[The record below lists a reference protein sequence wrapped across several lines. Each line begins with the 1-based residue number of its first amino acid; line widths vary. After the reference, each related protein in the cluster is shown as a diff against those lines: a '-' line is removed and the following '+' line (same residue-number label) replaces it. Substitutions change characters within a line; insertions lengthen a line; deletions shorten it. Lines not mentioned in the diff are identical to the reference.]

1 MSANLAAID
10 ELVEEF
16 LKMELISVP
25 PYPGQLGYLGSTKV
39 NDFRTPLMPIPA
51 NNSNKNSN
59 QSQRHQSQ
67 PQQREQQ
74 QQQAASQQQQ
84 LPSSQPLRSHHHNNS
99 SSHHHHHHHYH
110 HHHHQQQLQ
119 REREAKQQQR
129 ELEQQQQ
136 QQQQLLQQQ
145 QQRQQ
150 QLQQQQQQQQQQQYY
165 SENQY
170 PLEPATIALTAS
182 PHEDALQKLTQRL
195 ESELRI
201 AKRQHLACTEVL
213 LPADL
218 LPRISAEMF
227 EQSEKEPCGIRG
239 CTIYIEFEDEPDNTR
254 RIATMKTDP
263 NTVST
268 FELYLTL
275 KQDRRGWTSILP
287 QFLKNLA
294 RGSTIMISPEF
305 RLTKN
310 KLYHAYA
317 D

>member
-39 NDFRTPLMPIPA
+39 NAKRQTALLPIVSLALGKAGPNHHRPGFVNRSSSLTRSFVFLLYPA
-51 NNSNKNSN
+51 ST
-59 QSQRHQSQ
+59 
-67 PQQREQQ
+67 
-74 QQQAASQQQQ
+74 AASTHFH
-84 LPSSQPLRSHHHNNS
+84 LRRPSARLTLCHSLSNP
-99 SSHHHHHHHYH
+99 
-110 HHHHQQQLQ
+110 
-119 REREAKQQQR
+119 
-129 ELEQQQQ
+129 
-136 QQQQLLQQQ
+136 
-145 QQRQQ
+145 
-150 QLQQQQQQQQQQQYY
+150 
-165 SENQY
+165 
-170 PLEPATIALTAS
+170 LTAS

-218 LPRISAEMF
+218 LPRISSQMF
-227 EQSEKEPCGIRG
+227 ELSEKEPCGIRG

-305 RLTKN
+305 VLTKN
-310 KLYHAYA
+310 KLYHAYS

>member
-1 MSANLAAID
+1 MYIN
-10 ELVEEF
+10 
-16 LKMELISVP
+16 
-25 PYPGQLGYLGSTKV
+25 
-39 NDFRTPLMPIPA
+39 FRTPLMPIPA
-51 NNSNKNSN
+51 NSNKNSN

-67 PQQREQQ
+67 PQQQQQLQQ
-74 QQQAASQQQQ
+74 QQQAPSQQQQ
-84 LPSSQPLRSHHHNNS
+84 QQSQSQQQLQRSHHNS
-99 SSHHHHHHHYH
+99 SSHHHHHHHH
-110 HHHHQQQLQ
+110 HHHSNASHQSQLQ
-119 REREAKQQQR
+119 H
-129 ELEQQQQ
+129 QQQ
-136 QQQQLLQQQ
+136 QQQQLLQ
-145 QQRQQ
+145 R
-150 QLQQQQQQQQQQQYY
+150 QQQQQQQQQYY

-218 LPRISAEMF
+218 LPRISSEMF

-310 KLYHAYA
+310 KLYHAYS

>member
-1 MSANLAAID
+1 M
-10 ELVEEF
+10 
-16 LKMELISVP
+16 
-25 PYPGQLGYLGSTKV
+25 
-39 NDFRTPLMPIPA
+39 
-51 NNSNKNSN
+51 
-59 QSQRHQSQ
+59 
-67 PQQREQQ
+67 
-74 QQQAASQQQQ
+74 
-84 LPSSQPLRSHHHNNS
+84 
-99 SSHHHHHHHYH
+99 
-110 HHHHQQQLQ
+110 
-119 REREAKQQQR
+119 
-129 ELEQQQQ
+129 
-136 QQQQLLQQQ
+136 
-145 QQRQQ
+145 
-150 QLQQQQQQQQQQQYY
+150 
-165 SENQY
+165 
-170 PLEPATIALTAS
+170 
-182 PHEDALQKLTQRL
+182 
-195 ESELRI
+195 RI

>member
-16 LKMELISVP
+16 RKMELISVP

-51 NNSNKNSN
+51 NSNKNSN
-59 QSQRHQSQ
+59 QRQ
-67 PQQREQQ
+67 
-74 QQQAASQQQQ
+74 
-84 LPSSQPLRSHHHNNS
+84 
-99 SSHHHHHHHYH
+99 
-110 HHHHQQQLQ
+110 HQQ
-119 REREAKQQQR
+119 
-129 ELEQQQQ
+129 
-136 QQQQLLQQQ
+136 
-145 QQRQQ
+145 QQ
-150 QLQQQQQQQQQQQYY
+150 QLQQQQQQQQQQRSHHHHHHQHSNNSTGSNNNSSSHHHPHHHHHYHQQQREEEA

-195 ESELRI
+195 ESELRS

-213 LPADL
+213 LPETL
-218 LPRISAEMF
+218 LPRISSEMF
-227 EQSEKEPCGIRG
+227 ELSEKEPCGIRG

-254 RIATMKTDP
+254 RIATMKTD

-275 KQDRRGWTSILP
+275 KQDRPGWKSILP

-294 RGSTIMISPEF
+294 RNSTIVISSEF
-305 RLTKN
+305 VLTKN
-310 KLYHAYA
+310 KLYHAYS

>member
-51 NNSNKNSN
+51 NSNKNSN

-67 PQQREQQ
+67 PQQQQQQQQLQQQ

-84 LPSSQPLRSHHHNNS
+84 QQQTQSQQQLQRSHHNS
-99 SSHHHHHHHYH
+99 SSHHHHHHRSNAS
-110 HHHHQQQLQ
+110 HQL
-119 REREAKQQQR
+119 
-129 ELEQQQQ
+129 QQQQ
-136 QQQQLLQQQ
+136 QQQQLLQQ

-150 QLQQQQQQQQQQQYY
+150 QLQQQQQQQHYY

-218 LPRISAEMF
+218 LPRISSEMF

>member
-39 NDFRTPLMPIPA
+39 NDFRTPLMPIQA
-51 NNSNKNSN
+51 NSNKNSN

-67 PQQREQQ
+67 QQ
-74 QQQAASQQQQ
+74 QQQQTQSQ
-84 LPSSQPLRSHHHNNS
+84 LV
-99 SSHHHHHHHYH
+99 
-110 HHHHQQQLQ
+110 
-119 REREAKQQQR
+119 
-129 ELEQQQQ
+129 QQQQ
-136 QQQQLLQQQ
+136 QQHQAAQQQLLQQQ
-145 QQRQQ
+145 QH
-150 QLQQQQQQQQQQQYY
+150 QQQQQRSHHTSSHHNHHHNSASGGHHYHHHHHHHHHQAS

-218 LPRISAEMF
+218 LPRISSQMF
-227 EQSEKEPCGIRG
+227 ELSEKEPCGIRG

-305 RLTKN
+305 VLTKN
-310 KLYHAYA
+310 KLYHAYS

>member
-39 NDFRTPLMPIPA
+39 NDFRTPLMPIQA
-51 NNSNKNSN
+51 NSNKNSN

-67 PQQREQQ
+67 
-74 QQQAASQQQQ
+74 
-84 LPSSQPLRSHHHNNS
+84 
-99 SSHHHHHHHYH
+99 
-110 HHHHQQQLQ
+110 
-119 REREAKQQQR
+119 
-129 ELEQQQQ
+129 QQQQ
-136 QQQQLLQQQ
+136 QQQTQSQLV
-145 QQRQQ
+145 
-150 QLQQQQQQQQQQQYY
+150 QQQQQQQQQAAQQQLQQQQRSHHTSSHHNHHHNSASGGHHYHHHHHHHHHQAS

-218 LPRISAEMF
+218 LPRISSQMF
-227 EQSEKEPCGIRG
+227 ELSEKEPCGIRG

-305 RLTKN
+305 VLTKN
-310 KLYHAYA
+310 KLYHAYS

>member
-39 NDFRTPLMPIPA
+39 NGKER
-51 NNSNKNSN
+51 KV
-59 QSQRHQSQ
+59 
-67 PQQREQQ
+67 
-74 QQQAASQQQQ
+74 
-84 LPSSQPLRSHHHNNS
+84 LPPTAVWPRKAGNAHERAGEPVNRSRS
-99 SSHHHHHHHYH
+99 LSLSF
-110 HHHHQQQLQ
+110 HHHHQPENRSIDRKW
-119 REREAKQQQR
+119 REKSRNLRSTLGLEAKK
-129 ELEQQQQ
+129 
-136 QQQQLLQQQ
+136 
-145 QQRQQ
+145 
-150 QLQQQQQQQQQQQYY
+150 
-165 SENQY
+165 S
-170 PLEPATIALTAS
+170 PA
-182 PHEDALQKLTQRL
+182 ERDALQKLTQRL

>member
-84 LPSSQPLRSHHHNNS
+84 QLPSSQPLRSHHHNNS
-99 SSHHHHHHHYH
+99 SSHHHHHHH
-110 HHHHQQQLQ
+110 HHHQQLLQ

-136 QQQQLLQQQ
+136 QQQLLQQQ

-150 QLQQQQQQQQQQQYY
+150 QLQQQQQQQYY

>member
-39 NDFRTPLMPIPA
+39 NDFRTPLMPIQA
-51 NNSNKNSN
+51 NSNKNSN

-67 PQQREQQ
+67 QQ
-74 QQQAASQQQQ
+74 QQQQQTQSQ
-84 LPSSQPLRSHHHNNS
+84 LV
-99 SSHHHHHHHYH
+99 
-110 HHHHQQQLQ
+110 
-119 REREAKQQQR
+119 
-129 ELEQQQQ
+129 QQQQ
-136 QQQQLLQQQ
+136 QQQHQAAQQQLLQQQ
-145 QQRQQ
+145 QH
-150 QLQQQQQQQQQQQYY
+150 QQQQQRSHHTSSHHNHHHNSASGGHHYHYHHHHHHHQAS

-218 LPRISAEMF
+218 LPRISSQMF
-227 EQSEKEPCGIRG
+227 ELSEKEPCGIRG

-305 RLTKN
+305 VLTKN
-310 KLYHAYA
+310 KLYHAYS

>member
-39 NDFRTPLMPIPA
+39 NDFRTPLMPIQA
-51 NNSNKNSN
+51 NSNKNSN

-67 PQQREQQ
+67 QQ
-74 QQQAASQQQQ
+74 QQQQTQSQ
-84 LPSSQPLRSHHHNNS
+84 LV
-99 SSHHHHHHHYH
+99 
-110 HHHHQQQLQ
+110 
-119 REREAKQQQR
+119 
-129 ELEQQQQ
+129 QQQQ
-136 QQQQLLQQQ
+136 QQQHQAAQQQLLQQQ
-145 QQRQQ
+145 QH
-150 QLQQQQQQQQQQQYY
+150 QQQQQRSHHTSSHHNHHHNSASGGHHYHHHHHHHHHQAS

-218 LPRISAEMF
+218 LPRISSQMF
-227 EQSEKEPCGIRG
+227 ELSEKEPCGIRG

-305 RLTKN
+305 VLTKN
-310 KLYHAYA
+310 KLYHAYS

>member
-1 MSANLAAID
+1 MSANYAAID

-39 NDFRTPLMPIPA
+39 NGTPRTLAIERDGERTGKTSWFGLVEEA
-51 NNSNKNSN
+51 DETAG
-59 QSQRHQSQ
+59 
-67 PQQREQQ
+67 RE
-74 QQQAASQQQQ
+74 
-84 LPSSQPLRSHHHNNS
+84 
-99 SSHHHHHHHYH
+99 
-110 HHHHQQQLQ
+110 
-119 REREAKQQQR
+119 
-129 ELEQQQQ
+129 
-136 QQQQLLQQQ
+136 
-145 QQRQQ
+145 
-150 QLQQQQQQQQQQQYY
+150 
-165 SENQY
+165 
-170 PLEPATIALTAS
+170 
-182 PHEDALQKLTQRL
+182 RL

-218 LPRISAEMF
+218 LPRISSEMF

-275 KQDRRGWTSILP
+275 KQDRRGWISILP
-287 QFLKNLA
+287 QFLKNLT
-294 RGSTIMISPEF
+294 RPSTIMISPEF

-310 KLYHAYA
+310 KLYHAYS

>member
-74 QQQAASQQQQ
+74 QQAASQQQQQ

-99 SSHHHHHHHYH
+99 SSHHHHHHH
-110 HHHHQQQLQ
+110 HHHQQLLQ

-145 QQRQQ
+145 QRQQ
-150 QLQQQQQQQQQQQYY
+150 QLQQQQQQYY

>member
-1 MSANLAAID
+1 MRFS
-10 ELVEEF
+10 F
-16 LKMELISVP
+16 S
-25 PYPGQLGYLGSTKV
+25 SR
-39 NDFRTPLMPIPA
+39 DFRTPLMPIQA
-51 NNSNKNSN
+51 NSNKNSN

-67 PQQREQQ
+67 QQQQQQQTQSQLVQQQQQ
-74 QQQAASQQQQ
+74 QQQA
-84 LPSSQPLRSHHHNNS
+84 N
-99 SSHHHHHHHYH
+99 
-110 HHHHQQQLQ
+110 
-119 REREAKQQQR
+119 
-129 ELEQQQQ
+129 
-136 QQQQLLQQQ
+136 QQQLLQQQ
-145 QQRQQ
+145 QH
-150 QLQQQQQQQQQQQYY
+150 QLQQQQQQRSHHTSSHHNHHHNSASGHHYHHHHHHHHHQAS

-218 LPRISAEMF
+218 LPRISSQMF
-227 EQSEKEPCGIRG
+227 ELSEKEPCGIRG

-305 RLTKN
+305 VLTKN
-310 KLYHAYA
+310 KLYHAYS

>member
-51 NNSNKNSN
+51 NSNKNSN
-59 QSQRHQSQ
+59 QNQRHQSQ
-67 PQQREQQ
+67 PQQQ
-74 QQQAASQQQQ
+74 
-84 LPSSQPLRSHHHNNS
+84 
-99 SSHHHHHHHYH
+99 
-110 HHHHQQQLQ
+110 
-119 REREAKQQQR
+119 
-129 ELEQQQQ
+129 
-136 QQQQLLQQQ
+136 
-145 QQRQQ
+145 QQ
-150 QLQQQQQQQQQQQYY
+150 QLQQQQQQQQQAASQQQQQPQSQQLQRSHHNSSSHHHHHHRSNASHQVQHQQQQQQQQQQQLLQRQHQQQQQHYY

-218 LPRISAEMF
+218 LPRISSEMF

-254 RIATMKTDP
+254 RIATVKTDP

-310 KLYHAYA
+310 KLYHAYS

>member
-39 NDFRTPLMPIPA
+39 NDFRTPLMPIQA
-51 NNSNKNSN
+51 NSNKNSN

-67 PQQREQQ
+67 QQ
-74 QQQAASQQQQ
+74 QQQQTQSQ
-84 LPSSQPLRSHHHNNS
+84 LV
-99 SSHHHHHHHYH
+99 
-110 HHHHQQQLQ
+110 
-119 REREAKQQQR
+119 
-129 ELEQQQQ
+129 QQQQ
-136 QQQQLLQQQ
+136 QQHQAAQQQLLQQQ
-145 QQRQQ
+145 QH
-150 QLQQQQQQQQQQQYY
+150 QQQQHQQRSHHTSSHHNHHHNSASGGHHYHHHHHHHHHQAS

-218 LPRISAEMF
+218 LPRISSQMF
-227 EQSEKEPCGIRG
+227 ELSEKEPCGIRG

-305 RLTKN
+305 VLTKN
-310 KLYHAYA
+310 KLYHAYS

>member
-1 MSANLAAID
+1 MSANYAAID

-51 NNSNKNSN
+51 NSNKNSN

-67 PQQREQQ
+67 PQQQQQLQQ
-74 QQQAASQQQQ
+74 QQQAPSQQQQ
-84 LPSSQPLRSHHHNNS
+84 QQSQSQQQLQRSHHNS
-99 SSHHHHHHHYH
+99 SSHHHHHHHH
-110 HHHHQQQLQ
+110 HHHSNASHQSQLQ
-119 REREAKQQQR
+119 H
-129 ELEQQQQ
+129 QQQ
-136 QQQQLLQQQ
+136 QQQQLLQ
-145 QQRQQ
+145 R
-150 QLQQQQQQQQQQQYY
+150 QQQQQQQQQYY

-218 LPRISAEMF
+218 LPRISSEMF

-310 KLYHAYA
+310 KLYHAYS

>member
-51 NNSNKNSN
+51 NSNKNSN

-67 PQQREQQ
+67 PQQQQAPSQQ
-74 QQQAASQQQQ
+74 QQQQQPQSQLQ
-84 LPSSQPLRSHHHNNS
+84 RSHHNS
-99 SSHHHHHHHYH
+99 SSHHHHHHHH
-110 HHHHQQQLQ
+110 HHHASHQSQL
-119 REREAKQQQR
+119 
-129 ELEQQQQ
+129 QQQQ

-145 QQRQQ
+145 QQQLRQQ
-150 QLQQQQQQQQQQQYY
+150 QLLQQQQLEQQKQQQQYY

-218 LPRISAEMF
+218 LPRISSQMF
-227 EQSEKEPCGIRG
+227 ELSEKEPCGIRG

-254 RIATMKTDP
+254 RIAAMKTDP
-263 NTVST
+263 NTFST

-294 RGSTIMISPEF
+294 RGSTIMISPDF
-305 RLTKN
+305 VLTKN
-310 KLYHAYA
+310 KLYQA
-317 D
+317 

>member
-39 NDFRTPLMPIPA
+39 NDFRTPLMPIQA
-51 NNSNKNSN
+51 NSNKNSN

-67 PQQREQQ
+67 QQ
-74 QQQAASQQQQ
+74 QQQQTQSQ
-84 LPSSQPLRSHHHNNS
+84 LV
-99 SSHHHHHHHYH
+99 
-110 HHHHQQQLQ
+110 
-119 REREAKQQQR
+119 
-129 ELEQQQQ
+129 QQQQ
-136 QQQQLLQQQ
+136 QHQAAQQQLLQQQ
-145 QQRQQ
+145 QHQQ
-150 QLQQQQQQQQQQQYY
+150 HQQQQQRSHHTSSHHNHHHNSASGGHHYHHHHHHHHHQAS

-218 LPRISAEMF
+218 LPRISSQMF
-227 EQSEKEPCGIRG
+227 ELSEKEPCGIRG

-305 RLTKN
+305 VLTKN
-310 KLYHAYA
+310 KLYHAYS

>member
-74 QQQAASQQQQ
+74 QQQQAASQQQQ

-99 SSHHHHHHHYH
+99 SSHHHHHHH
-110 HHHHQQQLQ
+110 HHHQQLLQ

-136 QQQQLLQQQ
+136 QQQLLQQQ

-150 QLQQQQQQQQQQQYY
+150 QLQQQQQQQQQYY

>member
-39 NDFRTPLMPIPA
+39 NDFRTPLMPIQA
-51 NNSNKNSN
+51 NSNKNSN

-67 PQQREQQ
+67 QQ
-74 QQQAASQQQQ
+74 QQQQTQSQ
-84 LPSSQPLRSHHHNNS
+84 LV
-99 SSHHHHHHHYH
+99 
-110 HHHHQQQLQ
+110 
-119 REREAKQQQR
+119 
-129 ELEQQQQ
+129 QQQQ
-136 QQQQLLQQQ
+136 QQQHQAAQQQLLQQQ
-145 QQRQQ
+145 QH
-150 QLQQQQQQQQQQQYY
+150 QQQQQQRSHHTSSHHNHHHNSASGGHHYHHHHHHHHHQAS

-218 LPRISAEMF
+218 LPRISSQMF
-227 EQSEKEPCGIRG
+227 ELSEKEPCGIRG

-305 RLTKN
+305 VLTKN
-310 KLYHAYA
+310 KLYHAYS

>member
-39 NDFRTPLMPIPA
+39 NDFRTPLMPIQA
-51 NNSNKNSN
+51 NSNKNSN

-67 PQQREQQ
+67 QQQQQQTQSQLVQQQQ
-74 QQQAASQQQQ
+74 QQQAA
-84 LPSSQPLRSHHHNNS
+84 
-99 SSHHHHHHHYH
+99 
-110 HHHHQQQLQ
+110 
-119 REREAKQQQR
+119 
-129 ELEQQQQ
+129 
-136 QQQQLLQQQ
+136 QQQLLQQQ
-145 QQRQQ
+145 QH
-150 QLQQQQQQQQQQQYY
+150 QQQQQRSHHTSSHHNHHHNSASGGHHYHHHHHHHHHQAS

-218 LPRISAEMF
+218 LPRISSQMF
-227 EQSEKEPCGIRG
+227 ELSEKEPCGIRG

-305 RLTKN
+305 VLTKN
-310 KLYHAYA
+310 KLYHAYS

>member
-39 NDFRTPLMPIPA
+39 NDFRTPLMPIQA
-51 NNSNKNSN
+51 NSNKNSN

-67 PQQREQQ
+67 QQ
-74 QQQAASQQQQ
+74 QQQQTQSQ
-84 LPSSQPLRSHHHNNS
+84 LV
-99 SSHHHHHHHYH
+99 
-110 HHHHQQQLQ
+110 
-119 REREAKQQQR
+119 
-129 ELEQQQQ
+129 QQQQ
-136 QQQQLLQQQ
+136 QQHQAAQQQLLQQQ
-145 QQRQQ
+145 QHQQ
-150 QLQQQQQQQQQQQYY
+150 HQQQQQRSHHTSSHHNHHHNSASGGHHYHHHHHHHHHQAS

-218 LPRISAEMF
+218 LPRISSQMF
-227 EQSEKEPCGIRG
+227 ELSEKEPCGIRG

-305 RLTKN
+305 VLTKN
-310 KLYHAYA
+310 KLYHAYS

>member
-39 NDFRTPLMPIPA
+39 NDFRTPLMPIQA
-51 NNSNKNSN
+51 NSNKNSN

-67 PQQREQQ
+67 QQ
-74 QQQAASQQQQ
+74 QQQQQTQSQ
-84 LPSSQPLRSHHHNNS
+84 LV
-99 SSHHHHHHHYH
+99 
-110 HHHHQQQLQ
+110 
-119 REREAKQQQR
+119 
-129 ELEQQQQ
+129 QQQQ
-136 QQQQLLQQQ
+136 QQHQAAQQQLLQQQ
-145 QQRQQ
+145 QH
-150 QLQQQQQQQQQQQYY
+150 QQQQQQRSHHTSSHHNHHHNSASGGHHYHHHHHHHHHHQAS

-218 LPRISAEMF
+218 LPRISSQMF
-227 EQSEKEPCGIRG
+227 ELSEKEPCGIRG

-305 RLTKN
+305 VLTKN
-310 KLYHAYA
+310 KLYHAYS

>member
-1 MSANLAAID
+1 MYIN
-10 ELVEEF
+10 
-16 LKMELISVP
+16 
-25 PYPGQLGYLGSTKV
+25 
-39 NDFRTPLMPIPA
+39 FRTPLMPIPA
-51 NNSNKNSN
+51 NSNKNSN
-59 QSQRHQSQ
+59 QNQRHQSQ
-67 PQQREQQ
+67 PQQQ
-74 QQQAASQQQQ
+74 
-84 LPSSQPLRSHHHNNS
+84 
-99 SSHHHHHHHYH
+99 
-110 HHHHQQQLQ
+110 
-119 REREAKQQQR
+119 
-129 ELEQQQQ
+129 
-136 QQQQLLQQQ
+136 
-145 QQRQQ
+145 QQ
-150 QLQQQQQQQQQQQYY
+150 QLQQQQQQQQQAASQQQQQPQSQQLQRSHHNSSSHHHHHHRSNASHQVQHQQQQQQQQQQQLLQRQHQQQQQHYY

-218 LPRISAEMF
+218 LPRISSEMF

-254 RIATMKTDP
+254 RIATVKTDP

-310 KLYHAYA
+310 KLYHAYS

>member
-51 NNSNKNSN
+51 NSNKNSN
-59 QSQRHQSQ
+59 QSQRHQL
-67 PQQREQQ
+67 
-74 QQQAASQQQQ
+74 Q
-84 LPSSQPLRSHHHNNS
+84 LQ
-99 SSHHHHHHHYH
+99 
-110 HHHHQQQLQ
+110 HQQQLQ
-119 REREAKQQQR
+119 QEQQEQLLLLQQR
-129 ELEQQQQ
+129 QSQV
-136 QQQQLLQQQ
+136 LLQQQ
-145 QQRQQ
+145 QHQQQ
-150 QLQQQQQQQQQQQYY
+150 QLQQQQQQQQPHHHHSNNNSSDNGSNNNSSSYHHSHHHHHYHQQQQQQQQQQREEEAS

-195 ESELRI
+195 ECELRS
-201 AKRQHLACTEVL
+201 AKQQHLACTEVL
-213 LPADL
+213 LPKDL
-218 LPRISAEMF
+218 LHRISSQMF
-227 EQSEKEPCGIRG
+227 DLSEKEPCGIRG

-254 RIATMKTDP
+254 RIATMKTD

-275 KQDRRGWTSILP
+275 KQDRRGWTSMLP

-294 RGSTIMISPEF
+294 RGSTIIISQEF
-305 RLTKN
+305 VLTKN
-310 KLYHAYA
+310 KLYHAYS

>member
-1 MSANLAAID
+1 MYIN
-10 ELVEEF
+10 
-16 LKMELISVP
+16 
-25 PYPGQLGYLGSTKV
+25 
-39 NDFRTPLMPIPA
+39 FRTPLMPIPA

-74 QQQAASQQQQ
+74 QQAASQQQQQ

-99 SSHHHHHHHYH
+99 SSHHHHHHH
-110 HHHHQQQLQ
+110 HHHQQLLQ

-145 QQRQQ
+145 QRQQ
-150 QLQQQQQQQQQQQYY
+150 QLQQQQQQYY

>member
-1 MSANLAAID
+1 MYIN
-10 ELVEEF
+10 
-16 LKMELISVP
+16 
-25 PYPGQLGYLGSTKV
+25 
-39 NDFRTPLMPIPA
+39 FRTPLMPIPA

-74 QQQAASQQQQ
+74 QQAASQQQQQ

-99 SSHHHHHHHYH
+99 SSHHHHHHH
-110 HHHHQQQLQ
+110 HHHQQLLQ

-136 QQQQLLQQQ
+136 QQQLLQQQ

-150 QLQQQQQQQQQQQYY
+150 QLQQQQQQQQQYY

>member
-39 NDFRTPLMPIPA
+39 NDFRTPLMPIQA
-51 NNSNKNSN
+51 NSNKNSN

-67 PQQREQQ
+67 QQ
-74 QQQAASQQQQ
+74 QQQQTQSQ
-84 LPSSQPLRSHHHNNS
+84 LV
-99 SSHHHHHHHYH
+99 
-110 HHHHQQQLQ
+110 
-119 REREAKQQQR
+119 
-129 ELEQQQQ
+129 QQQQ
-136 QQQQLLQQQ
+136 QQHQAAQQQLLQQQ
-145 QQRQQ
+145 QH
-150 QLQQQQQQQQQQQYY
+150 QQQQQQRSHHTSSHHNHHHNSASGGHHYHHHHHHHHHQAS

-218 LPRISAEMF
+218 LPRISSQMF
-227 EQSEKEPCGIRG
+227 ELSEKEPCGIRG

-305 RLTKN
+305 VLTKN
-310 KLYHAYA
+310 KLYHAYS